1 MVNYNEIL
9 KYFPLKIGSVI
20 GRELKNNDDNYNKL
34 EEIRLRTNRPVI
46 LKFTQGEKL
55 LEEIVEIEDILETL
69 QHICDNS
76 IYSYQ
81 NQICNR
87 IYYYK
92 RRS

>member
-9 KYFPLKIGSVI
+9 RYFPIKIRILIDRVLN
-20 GRELKNNDDNYNKL
+20 ENDINHNTL
-34 EEIRLRTNRPVI
+34 EEIRLRTNRPII
-46 LKFTQGEKL
+46 LRFGNNERI
-55 LEEIVEIEDILETL
+55 LEGLVTSEDILETL

-87 IYYYK
+87 IYYSK
-92 RRS
+92 RRT